1 MILLLAVLPLAA
13 ENLDGYPDG
22 SFGYV
27 NGYDYGGNK
36 KYNYQTEIP
45 LSTISAIRLSYTSD
59 PQMDLFNNAFGAF
72 YELEGRPFTVESL
85 EQLNTTGRLMVGL
98 INMPNYAGVEYFE
111 GRLRSDAEK
120 TLLLLGTQF
129 GFDYRQQFDLSQNL
143 NLRFGFKND
152 SFVRLAYNLYDLAPS
167 IYEWERGGSI
177 TEILSSK
184 ASGLSYST
192 LKNLTLAQIG
202 IGNGLYH
209 LDISLVSSLTDFFYS
224 DNSVILSYSREKQF
238 NAAVAYEW
246 ASYDTLNGV
255 TREKIRASLS
265 FEHPDGIFSID
276 GQYRADS
283 TWSLGVSGT
292 IFLDAGNTEK
302 KDDTN
307 EAENRLLRKEP
318 SSLYLGKRE
327 ESPPQK
333 IREKFGSN
341 ILNEASKIEW
351 DRTLLEH
358 NDLSLREIGAIL
370 EVNQISRRYDYDRV
384 AELDYRD
391 IRTPEEY
398 ITDGGICRDAANA
411 VANILL
417 NNGYDSKI
425 VYSKQGKATPHTFVV
440 TQDNDGSFYLFN
452 YEHMY
457 KVPDAGSL
465 QETARSYSKFLSLY
479 LIDPVTHE
487 VTDIVIT
494 PDSEYLESIAG
505 MR

>member
-1 MILLLAVLPLAA
+1 LPLTAQ
-13 ENLDGYPDG
+13 NLDGYPDG
-22 SFGYV
+22 SSSYI

-45 LSTISAIRLSYTSD
+45 LSTISSIRLSYASD
-59 PQMDLFNNAFGAF
+59 PQLNLFNNAFGAF
-72 YELEGRPFTVESL
+72 YELEGRPFKIESL

-120 TLLLLGTQF
+120 TLFLMGTQF
-129 GFDYRQQFDLSQNL
+129 GFGYRQQFYLSQDF

-152 SFVRLAYNLYDLAPS
+152 SFIRMAYNLYDLAPS

-192 LKNLTLAQIG
+192 LKNRSLAQIG
-202 IGNGLYH
+202 IGNGPYH
-209 LDISLVSSLTDFFYS
+209 LDLSLVSTLTDFFYS
-224 DNSVILSYSREKQF
+224 DSSVILSFSREKQF

-255 TREKIRASLS
+255 TQEKIRANLS
-265 FEHPDGIFSID
+265 FEHSDGMFSIE

-283 TWSLGVSGT
+283 TWNLGVSGT
-292 IFLDAGNTEK
+292 IFLDTDSTANA
-302 KDDTN
+302 D
-307 EAENRLLRKEP
+307 ENRLLRNRP
-318 SSLYLGKRE
+318 SSLYLSKKE
-327 ESPPQK
+327 ESVPEK
-333 IREKFGSN
+333 TREYFGSSD
-341 ILNEASKIEW
+341 LNEASKIAW
-351 DRTLLEH
+351 DRTLLER
-358 NDLSLREIGAIL
+358 NDLSLREIGAIF
-370 EVNQISRRYDYDRV
+370 EVNQISKRYDYDRV
-384 AELDYRD
+384 ADLDYRD
-391 IRTPEEY
+391 IRTPEEFM
-398 ITDGGICRDAANA
+398 TDGGICRDAANA

-417 NNGYDSKI
+417 NNGYESKI
-425 VYSKQGKATPHTFVV
+425 VYSKQAKGTPHTFVV
-440 TQDNDGSFYLFN
+440 TQDTDGSYYLFN

-457 KVPDAGSL
+457 EVPDAQNL
-465 QETARSYSKFLSLY
+465 QETARSYSQFLSLY

-494 PDSEYLESIAG
+494 PDSDYLESIAG

>member
-1 MILLLAVLPLAA
+1 VIVLLVGLPLAA
-13 ENLDGYPDG
+13 ENLDGYTYSG
-22 SFGYV
+22 SGHV
-27 NGYDYGGNK
+27 NGYDYSGNK
-36 KYNYQTEIP
+36 NYNYQTEIP
-45 LSTISAIRLSYTSD
+45 LSTISSIRLSYASD
-59 PQMDLFNNAFGAF
+59 PGLNLFNNAFGAF
-72 YELEGRPFTVESL
+72 YELEGRPFAIESL
-85 EQLNTTGRLMVGL
+85 DQLNTNGRLMFGL
-98 INMPNYAGVEYFE
+98 INMPNYAGVEYFD
-111 GRLRSDAEK
+111 GRLRTDAEK
-120 TLLLLGTQF
+120 TLLLMGTQF
-129 GFDYRQQFDLSQNL
+129 GFDYTQQFYLSQDF

-192 LKNLTLAQIG
+192 LKNRSLAQIG
-202 IGNGLYH
+202 IGNGLYR
-209 LDISLVSSLTDFFYS
+209 LDLSLVSTLTDFFYS
-224 DNSVILSYSREKQF
+224 DNSVILSFSREKQF

-255 TREKIRASLS
+255 TQEKIRANLS
-265 FEHPDGIFSID
+265 FEHSDGIFSIE

-292 IFLDAGNTEK
+292 IFLDTDSTENT
-302 KDDTN
+302 D
-307 EAENRLLRKEP
+307 ENRLFRNGL
-318 SSLYLGKRE
+318 SSVYLSKRE
-327 ESPPQK
+327 DSVPEK

-351 DRTLLEH
+351 DRSLLER

-370 EVNQISRRYDYDRV
+370 EVNQISIKYDYDRV
-384 AELDYRD
+384 ADLDYRD
-391 IRTPEEY
+391 IRTPEEF
-398 ITDGGICRDAANA
+398 ITDGGICRDAANT

-417 NNGYDSKI
+417 NNGYESKI
-425 VYSKQGKATPHTFVV
+425 VYSKQGKGTPHTFVV

-457 KVPDAGSL
+457 EVPDAGSL
-465 QETARSYSKFLSLY
+465 QETARSFSKFLSLY

-494 PDSEYLESIAG
+494 PDSGYLESIAG